1 MVTEQQQKQ
10 RPPTQL
16 ALFEERLP
24 HRPYCSDALENGL
37 KIRPKK
43 TAIKNRYIQHNPPVF
58 YQCLVFDFDR
68 RATLESAGA
77 GDFIDANSLPP
88 PNLIATSP
96 VSGNAHVYYL
106 LETPVCTSDLARK
119 KPLVLL
125 AKIEHVLKE
134 RLGADVGY
142 TGLISKNP
150 THPYWKVETLNPHPW
165 GLVDFLEWIDLPKR
179 LPKKARTEGLGR
191 NCALFEVVRLWAYRE
206 VLAYRLAGKK
216 EAWMKS
222 VLKRCEDENLTFT
235 PALPYSEIRSTAKSI
250 ANWVWNKYNGKKS
263 MSNEQWA
270 DHVAKTHTPEIQAKR
285 GQASGKSRIK
295 KNSEAKLEAIEM
307 KKLGHSQQVIADALG
322 FSQPTIHRW
331 LKPVAP

>member
-1 MVTEQQQKQ
+1 MVTEKEKQ

-16 ALFEERLP
+16 ELFEERLP

-77 GDFIDANSLPP
+77 ADFIDANSLPP

-96 VSGNAHVYYL
+96 VSGNSHIYYL

-119 KPLVLL
+119 KPLGLL
-125 AKIEHVLKE
+125 AKIEHSLKE

-150 THPYWKVETLNPHPW
+150 THSYWKVENLNPHPW
-165 GLVDFLEWIDLPKR
+165 GLLDFLEWIDLPKK

-191 NCALFEVVRLWAYRE
+191 NCTLFEVVRLWAYRE
-206 VLAYRLAGKK
+206 VLSYRLAGKK
-216 EAWMKS
+216 DAWMKS

-270 DHVAKTHTPEIQAKR
+270 TYVAQTHTPEIQRQRQKKQVSSR
-285 GQASGKSRIK
+285 VRVSQAVREK
-295 KNSEAKLEAIEM
+295 AIEM
-307 KKLGHSQQVIADALG
+307 RNHGSSQQSIADALG
-322 FSQPTIHRW
+322 VCQKTISNW
-331 LKPVAP
+331 LKNVDK